1 MCYRTLG
8 ESWQP
13 VQESLPKIVFTD
25 IKGPDDFVL
34 TEVDELGEEALW
46 DSLGLAENID
56 RKACLYDEF

>member
-8 ESWQP
+8 ENWQP

-34 TEVDELGEEALW
+34 TEVDELGEEAFW
-46 DSLGLAENID
+46 DSLGLNENIE
-56 RKACLYDEF
+56 LNESIHEEL